1 MSQHP
6 FLPQAD
12 SLTRISREAL
22 SSADE
27 TSFIDAAETCVLT
40 RLQTLRIFG
49 GLPLQKHPLSEE
61 ERLNRL
67 KALLSYWAN
76 GCPFVIDEQLF
87 ADVANRRR
95 RV

>member
-12 SLTRISREAL
+12 SLSRISREAL
-22 SSADE
+22 SSVDD
-27 TSFIDAAETCVLT
+27 TSFIHAAETCVLT
-40 RLQTLRIFG
+40 RLKTLRIFG
-49 GLPLQKHPLSEE
+49 GLPLQKREMSEE
-61 ERLNRL
+61 ERLSRL

-95 RV
+95 RA